1 MMTGVCVACRW
12 RPGVSRII
20 VQLSCRPCDAEG
32 VVRQALRENDI
43 AFHLVT
49 KHKVTMAGPNPKK
62 SDAMAKKLL
71 GFDDKLGYT
80 VRGQAPG
87 ETQPFADVATLG
99 FCLFVIL
106 VWNYL

>member
-1 MMTGVCVACRW
+1 MMMGVCVACRW

-32 VVRQALRENDI
+32 VVRQALRENDVT
-43 AFHLVT
+43 FHLVT

-80 VRGQAPG
+80 VRGQAG
-87 ETQPFADVATLG
+87 RLNHLLMWLLLV

-106 VWNYL
+106 VWNY